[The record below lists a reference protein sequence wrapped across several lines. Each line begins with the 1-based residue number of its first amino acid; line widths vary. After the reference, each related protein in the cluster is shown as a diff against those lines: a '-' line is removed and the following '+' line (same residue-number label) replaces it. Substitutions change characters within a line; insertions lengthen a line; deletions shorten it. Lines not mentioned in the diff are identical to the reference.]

1 MSWHFASQVSKFI
14 TFLVFWKVIWHICLS
29 KVWQN
34 DKQSIQLA
42 FVYQGTGEEEGR
54 KWKKK
59 KIPKTNS
66 HRKKKFGILLLNYQP
81 ERRSFIVQQ
90 WVEGA
95 SQHHRK
101 QCAISQGQDAQD
113 QICLRLKRDR
123 ARLWQCHNLQPGCLP
138 AAGCLLLQFLIK
150 QPGNQACPLPAYL
163 CITCFAFKDLECF
176 GGYLQK
182 QRIKLQI

>member
-1 MSWHFASQVSKFI
+1 MTNKASNWPLYIRGLGRRREENEK
-14 TFLVFWKVIWHICLS
+14 KNNP
-29 KVWQN
+29 QN
-34 DKQSIQLA
+34 QQP
-42 FVYQGTGEEEGR
+42 Q
-54 KWKKK
+54 
-59 KIPKTNS
+59 
-66 HRKKKFGILLLNYQP
+66 KKKFGILLLNYQP
-81 ERRSFIVQQ
+81 EWRSLIVQQ
-90 WVEGA
+90 CVEGA

-150 QPGNQACPLPAYL
+150 QPGNQACPLLAYL
-163 CITCFAFKDLECF
+163 CITCFAFKDLECL